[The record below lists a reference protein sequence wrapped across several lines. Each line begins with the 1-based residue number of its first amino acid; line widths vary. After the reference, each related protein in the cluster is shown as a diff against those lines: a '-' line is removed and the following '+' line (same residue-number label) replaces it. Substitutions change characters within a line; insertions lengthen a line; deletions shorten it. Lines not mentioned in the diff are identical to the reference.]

1 VFFSLLFLLP
11 ATVMIYAQT
20 PPPVENPG
28 TDRPV
33 GLMTFLGD
41 DLAISAQF
49 QDNVI
54 NEIAT
59 IGGYN
64 THKVDAGEFPESL
77 SLSPDYPPDAAF
89 LGDARYSMTGEY
101 YVDMDD
107 LQHFQLWLWT
117 RNGTL
122 VYTDEMV
129 FEDMEEAES
138 YLPPMV
144 SWILSH
150 ITEEF
155 VTVAEV
161 LLGNQE
167 NTEGSGTGAEETTS
181 DRKQL
186 FRGKLNLGLRGGG
199 SYNSYGAH
207 ISANGYEAGESQGF
221 SGEGAVMV
229 EFRIF
234 RFLGIQAE
242 AVFTH
247 DTFKAVKIT
256 TQPTQS
262 VRSTDHYKAMS
273 LMFPFLLKMPIEIG
287 EFTVSPFGGG
297 YFVMPIGEMT
307 LVSDDSGQTGASYSY
322 VVSPPLGFMLGVEGA
337 YNLGP
342 GELFADLRFSRD
354 VGTTMIRQGI
364 QYSRS
369 RLSLS
374 LGYKFR
380 LWQRR

>member
-1 VFFSLLFLLP
+1 
-11 ATVMIYAQT
+11 
-20 PPPVENPG
+20 
-28 TDRPV
+28 
-33 GLMTFLGD
+33 MTFLGD
-41 DLAISAQF
+41 DLAISARF
-49 QDNVI
+49 QDKVI
-54 NEIAT
+54 DEIAAV
-59 IGGYN
+59 GGYN
-64 THKVDAGEFPESL
+64 THRVDAGEFPESL

-117 RNGTL
+117 RNGAL
-122 VYTDEMV
+122 IYTDEMV

-138 YLPPMV
+138 YLPPMI

-150 ITEEF
+150 IAEEF
-155 VTVAEV
+155 VTVTEV

-167 NTEGSGTGAEETTS
+167 DAEGAGAEETAS
-181 DRKQL
+181 GRKRL
-186 FRGKLNLGLRGGG
+186 FVGELNLGFRGGG
-199 SYNSYGAH
+199 AYNSYGSQ

-221 SGEGAVMV
+221 SGEGAVTL

-234 RFLGIQAE
+234 RFLSIRAE

-247 DTFKAVKIT
+247 DTFKAVKMT
-256 TQPTQS
+256 PRPGQY

-273 LMFPFLLKMPIEIG
+273 LMFPFLVKMPIEIG

-297 YFVMPIGEMT
+297 YFVMPVGKMT
-307 LVSDDSGQTGASYSY
+307 LIFDDSGRAGASYPY
-322 VVSPPLGFMLGVEGA
+322 AVSPPFGFILGVEGA

-342 GELFADLRFSRD
+342 GAIFADLRFGRD
-354 VGTTMIRQGI
+354 IGTTMIQQGI

-374 LGYKFR
+374 LGYMFR
-380 LWQRR
+380 LWRRR